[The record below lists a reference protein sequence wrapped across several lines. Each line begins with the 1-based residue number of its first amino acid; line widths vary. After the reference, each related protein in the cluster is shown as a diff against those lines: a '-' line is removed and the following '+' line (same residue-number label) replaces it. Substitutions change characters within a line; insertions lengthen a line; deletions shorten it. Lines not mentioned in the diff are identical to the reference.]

1 MSQSNKIVRDL
12 LRLITPDEI
21 SELTKI
27 AGSKPKIPLTE
38 LVVKELQSLREHSLN
53 KSDYS
58 DEAHSMVDEKRKE
71 IEKRDVNL
79 ERDEKKGLKF
89 LNDESGEPLRGS
101 LFILSQKEKHKC
113 DYCNKN
119 SNIKYIINKNFHIK

>member
-27 AGSKPKIPLTE
+27 AGSKPKVPLTE

-58 DEAHSMVDEKRKE
+58 DESRSMVDEKRKE

-79 ERDEKKGLKF
+79 ERDEKKG
-89 LNDESGEPLRGS
+89 
-101 LFILSQKEKHKC
+101 
-113 DYCNKN
+113 
-119 SNIKYIINKNFHIK
+119 IKVFKR